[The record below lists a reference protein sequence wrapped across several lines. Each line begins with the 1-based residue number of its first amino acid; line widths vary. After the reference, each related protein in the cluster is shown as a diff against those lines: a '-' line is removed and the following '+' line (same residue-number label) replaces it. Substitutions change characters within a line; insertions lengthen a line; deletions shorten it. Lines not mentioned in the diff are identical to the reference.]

1 VTIYK
6 LPSVA
11 LLGIFDF
18 YLDAWYAPYYAAHSG
33 SWRTLVHVCRRWRI
47 IILGSPRLLNL
58 QLFCSSA
65 RSVRSIRPTLDI
77 WPTLPVKISSFG
89 YEKNGPVDNIAIA
102 LEHKDRVCEI
112 NFCSVS
118 SSDLEKYLALMQEPF
133 LALTSLELTWSDEEK
148 AMITQGSDS
157 FLGGFAPRLQKLT
170 LSGIPIPFL
179 GLQKALLSANDLVEL
194 RLQNI
199 PHLVYFSPDAIVT
212 CLSASTNLKLLELIF
227 QSPRSRPVREKR
239 RPPPPTRALL
249 PALTYMMFKGVNEY
263 LEDIVAQI
271 DAPLLDELSIIFF
284 HQLPFYT
291 RQLAQFIGRAPKL
304 GGRNEAHVV
313 FSEHAVRVTLLLPSQ
328 PLSGEEVKLEVL
340 CKHPDMQLLS
350 ATQLCDL
357 SFPQAFIRT
366 VEHLYIVE
374 RQYSSK
380 PHWETDIQK
389 SEWLGLLHPFTNVK
403 DLYLS
408 EKIVTLI
415 APGLRELVGGKMP
428 QVLPALQC
436 LLVEGLHTSGP
447 VMGAIGPFIS
457 ARRLSTR
464 PIVASCWDREED
476 YWWDGGDSDY

>member
-1 VTIYK
+1 
-6 LPSVA
+6 
-11 LLGIFDF
+11 
-18 YLDAWYAPYYAAHSG
+18 
-33 SWRTLVHVCRRWRI
+33 
-47 IILGSPRLLNL
+47 
-58 QLFCSSA
+58 
-65 RSVRSIRPTLDI
+65 
-77 WPTLPVKISSFG
+77 
-89 YEKNGPVDNIAIA
+89 
-102 LEHKDRVCEI
+102 
-112 NFCSVS
+112 
-118 SSDLEKYLALMQEPF
+118 MQEPF
-133 LALTSLELTWSDEEK
+133 LALTSLELTWNDEEK

-212 CLSASTNLKLLELIF
+212 CLSASTNLELLELIF

-239 RPPPPTRALL
+239 R
-249 PALTYMMFKGVNEY
+249 VNEY

-350 ATQLCDL
+350 ATQLCTL

-428 QVLPALQC
+428 QIFVL
-436 LLVEGLHTSGP
+436 EGLLMEGYHAPQTRNTLIQSRRRQVTIYKLPSVALLEIFGFYLGATYAAYSWRTLVHEYQDGSGYL
-447 VMGAIGPFIS
+447 ANFSSQDI
-457 ARRLSTR
+457 
-464 PIVASCWDREED
+464 
-476 YWWDGGDSDY
+476 